1 MYKLHFFY
9 FSLFAFIF
17 SIFVNCVGE
26 PRGVTNWAGSGKKH
40 QKVTSQGC
48 PNPEDLCCRNGMGKC
63 AALIVGC
70 GTIFG
75 LLLCGF
81 GLLWFKMKRYCRTNQ
96 PASDSDS

>member
-1 MYKLHFFY
+1 MVIFLH
-9 FSLFAFIF
+9 
-17 SIFVNCVGE
+17 E
-26 PRGVTNWAGSGKKH
+26 
-40 QKVTSQGC
+40 VTSQC
-48 PNPEDLCCRNGMGKC
+48 AKNPEDLCCRNGMGKC